1 MKAYFRFSTLS
12 NPNFAHGGEPPTE
25 IPRTVLCVY
34 TYTCLYTR
42 DHAISP
48 KVVAVSRL
56 SSLNYSKRIFPL
68 LSLSLCLSLS
78 TRRAKSESARLQVR
92 AGRKIKCSRW
102 FFLQSCFAS
111 RQTGAPLP
119 RLEEKLLP
127 LPGLPPGHRRLH
139 PRRRTICLSYPGA
152 AGWGLIVAFSFW
164 GEDSFEAFFCSNG
177 WTT

>member
-1 MKAYFRFSTLS
+1 MGENPRPRSLGQFSVS
-12 NPNFAHGGEPPTE
+12 
-25 IPRTVLCVY
+25 
-34 TYTCLYTR
+34 TR
-42 DHAISP
+42 DHATISP

-56 SSLNYSKRIFPL
+56 SSLNYLKRIFPL
-68 LSLSLCLSLS
+68 LSLSLS
-78 TRRAKSESARLQVR
+78 TCRAKSESARLQVR

-152 AGWGLIVAFSFW
+152 AGWGLLLFI
-164 GEDSFEAFFCSNG
+164 GGGFC
-177 WTT
+177 